1 MLGRGHAAS
10 GMAAGAACASWALPA
25 AGLVVP
31 GGVWTTGLLGVI
43 LAGWSLAPDID
54 HDRATATTAFGPV
67 SRAVQPVVARA
78 SHLAIRW
85 TGTRRDEPREHRG
98 LTHSIPM
105 FAVPV
110 AAIIWQLG
118 ERWPSVITATIF
130 AISVAMLL
138 RLATK
143 PIVSGPLGVA
153 AGFGLWLV
161 LQHHAGPHPALV
173 GAAAGLGCVIHVW
186 GDWITR
192 QGVPALAPLVKIK
205 GKRWWN
211 FRPPLAMTFRAGSKV
226 ENVLVVGFWAVTV
239 FALAHAGGVI

>member
-54 HDRATATTAFGPV
+54 HPRATATTAFGPV
-67 SRAVQPVVARA
+67 SRGAQRVMAKA
-78 SHLAIRW
+78 SYAAIQW
-85 TGTRRDEPREHRG
+85 TGTRRDEAREHRG
-98 LTHSIPM
+98 LTHSVPM

-110 AAIIWQLG
+110 AAALWQLG
-118 ERWPSVITATIF
+118 ERWPEIVTAVVF
-130 AISVAMLL
+130 AISVGMLA

-143 PIVSGPLGVA
+143 PIVSAPVGVA
-153 AGFGLWLV
+153 AGILLWMA
-161 LQHHAGPHPALV
+161 LQDHGGPDSALV
-173 GAAAGLGCVIHVW
+173 GAAAGLGCAVHVW

-192 QGVPALAPLVKIK
+192 QGVPVLAPLVKVK

-211 FRPPLAMTFRAGSKV
+211 FRPPLFLTFKAGSKV
-226 ENVLVVGFWAVTV
+226 ENVLVVGFWTVTML
-239 FALAHAGGVI
+239 ALAHAARLI